1 MEVISSSLPTADL
14 CQSEADRTTRTAGAE
29 LGLRLAV
36 RDSEVNE
43 AAGQHGESIQSGGEN
58 PS

>member
-14 CQSEADRTTRTAGAE
+14 CQSEADRTTKTAGAE

-43 AAGQHGESIQSGGEN
+43 AAGQHAESIQLGGEN